1 MNYAMS
7 DRENDTPNPNGSGKN
22 RNPVT
27 GIIDRLIDIGRDQGT
42 VSVGEMSHALNY
54 RSYGPFFLIPGLV
67 GMSPLGAFPGMPT
80 VLALMIALFAGQIVL
95 GRRHIWLPDILERQ
109 KVGGDRLERAMK
121 KMDPVARWLDRHF
134 HERLDMLFTQR
145 TVRIAAGIC
154 LLLVVPTPLLEVFPF
169 AAALPMMV
177 VTGFG
182 LAMILHDGAVMI
194 ASGVLVIIGLIA
206 GIFVVA

>member
-1 MNYAMS
+1 MS
-7 DRENDTPNPNGSGKN
+7 DRGNENSRPKDTGKN

-27 GIIDRLIDIGRDQGT
+27 GIIDRLIDIGRSRGK
-42 VSVGEMSHALNY
+42 VSVGEMTHALNY

-80 VLALMIALFAGQIVL
+80 VLAIIVALFAGQIVL

-109 KVGGDRLERAMK
+109 KVEGDRLERAMK
-121 KMDPVARWLDRHF
+121 KMDPVAHWLDRHF
-134 HERLDMLFTQR
+134 HERLQMLFTQR

-154 LLLVVPTPLLEVFPF
+154 LLLVLPTPLLEVFPF
-169 AAALPMMV
+169 AAALPMLV

-182 LAMILHDGAVMI
+182 LAMILRDGAVMI
-194 ASGVLVIIGLIA
+194 ASGILVIVGLIA
-206 GIFVVA
+206 SLFVVG